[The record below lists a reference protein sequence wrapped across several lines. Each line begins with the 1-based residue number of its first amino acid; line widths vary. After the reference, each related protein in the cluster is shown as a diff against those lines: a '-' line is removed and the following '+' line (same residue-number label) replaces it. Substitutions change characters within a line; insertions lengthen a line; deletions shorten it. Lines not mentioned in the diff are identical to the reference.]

1 MKDVNFEKYET
12 LMKDTEDDTKK
23 WKDILFSWIG
33 RINILKCTYNPKE
46 YTVLMQSPST
56 FSLCFHRTRTNNPNI
71 YMEPQK
77 TPNSQ
82 RILEKKRAKLV
93 VSLSLTSDYT
103 AEL

>member
-1 MKDVNFEKYET
+1 MKKTIDKMKRQPTEWEKILANDIVKMSVLPKSIYRFNE
-12 LMKDTEDDTKK
+12 LPIKIPQVIFYRNKK
-23 WKDILFSWIG
+23 K
-33 RINILKCTYNPKE
+33 TPK
-46 YTVLMQSPST
+46 
-56 FSLCFHRTRTNNPNI
+56 I

-103 AEL
+103 TKLQ